1 MSAFYVQELSEAR
14 IDSHILDWLTYG
26 LPPRQH
32 KLTKKLANWRRTIV
46 MLSSRVCRND
56 NWVRNPY
63 YRWSWEKSRY
73 PELYKL
79 SMRHDVHKK
88 LTMISLSRICA
99 PISPLRSSAVLLMST
114 LKVSVGY
121 NHSSQNLR
129 QWTTVWYICFLYEQ
143 SL

>member
-1 MSAFYVQELSEAR
+1 MVCLQDSTNSPRNLLIEGEQLSCFQAVCAEMITELET
-14 IDSHILDWLTYG
+14 HTTG
-26 LPPRQH
+26 G
-32 KLTKKLANWRRTIV
+32 
-46 MLSSRVCRND
+46 
-56 NWVRNPY
+56 
-63 YRWSWEKSRY
+63 
-73 PELYKL
+73 PERKVDPKLYKL

-129 QWTTVWYICFLYEQ
+129 QWTTV
-143 SL
+143 